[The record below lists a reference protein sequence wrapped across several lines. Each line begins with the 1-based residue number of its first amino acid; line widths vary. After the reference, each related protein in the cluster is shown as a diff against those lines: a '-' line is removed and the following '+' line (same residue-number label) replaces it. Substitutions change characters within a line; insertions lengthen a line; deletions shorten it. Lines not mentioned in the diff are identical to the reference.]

1 MSIPKLH
8 PVTTKKG
15 TTVYF
20 MVNGE
25 VKPVQVGRTT
35 NSIRS
40 LVAHASKRLNSITGG

>member
-1 MSIPKLH
+1 MPTPKLH
-8 PVTTKKG
+8 PIKTKKG

-25 VKPVQVGRTT
+25 VKPVTVNRPT